1 MILVYSGRNSL
12 PKRAPKQ
19 STSRYALRSLISS
32 ALRLSFPLRLLHLP
46 PAVLST
52 AMEPF
57 PEHTPKQAS
66 YKEKATTEWNV
77 DDLVGWIKEK
87 RPHLLDI
94 DESEKLRTAEISG
107 KVFLACAGD
116 KEFFKNDCELPPGTA
131 VVLANL
137 SRELAKEGSKLLS
150 FMSCTPR
157 RQQANNVTGNRQQA
171 EDVEMSAAAD
181 SAGKSTDHAPLLF
194 SLYQSIL

>member
-1 MILVYSGRNSL
+1 MD
-12 PKRAPKQ
+12 
-19 STSRYALRSLISS
+19 
-32 ALRLSFPLRLLHLP
+32 
-46 PAVLST
+46 
-52 AMEPF
+52 PF

-87 RPHLLDI
+87 QPHLLNDDKI
-94 DESEKLRTAEISG
+94 EKLRTAEITG
-107 KVFLACAGD
+107 EVFLD
-116 KEFFKNDCELPPGTA
+116 DNVDSKFFENKCKLSVGTA
-131 VVLANL
+131 AVLANL
-137 SRELAKEGSKLLS
+137 SRELAKEDSKLLS

>member
-1 MILVYSGRNSL
+1 MDS
-12 PKRAPKQ
+12 
-19 STSRYALRSLISS
+19 
-32 ALRLSFPLRLLHLP
+32 
-46 PAVLST
+46 
-52 AMEPF
+52 F

-87 RPHLLDI
+87 RPHLLNDDKI
-94 DESEKLRTAEISG
+94 EKLRKAEVSG
-107 KVFLACAGD
+107 DAFLACAGD
-116 KEFFKNDCELPPGTA
+116 KEFFQNDCNLPPGPA
-131 VVLANL
+131 AVLANL
-137 SRELAKEGSKLLS
+137 SRELAKEDSKLLS

-171 EDVEMSAAAD
+171 EDVEMSAAAAAAD

-194 SLYQSIL
+194 SLYQSII

>member
-1 MILVYSGRNSL
+1 MDS
-12 PKRAPKQ
+12 
-19 STSRYALRSLISS
+19 
-32 ALRLSFPLRLLHLP
+32 
-46 PAVLST
+46 
-52 AMEPF
+52 F

-77 DDLVGWIKEK
+77 DDLVGWIKEM
-87 RPHLLDI
+87 RPHLLNDDKI
-94 DESEKLRTAEISG
+94 EKLRTAEITG
-107 KVFLACAGD
+107 EVFLD
-116 KEFFKNDCELPPGTA
+116 RDVDREFFQNKCKLSVGTA

-157 RQQANNVTGNRQQA
+157 RQQA

-194 SLYQSIL
+194 SLH